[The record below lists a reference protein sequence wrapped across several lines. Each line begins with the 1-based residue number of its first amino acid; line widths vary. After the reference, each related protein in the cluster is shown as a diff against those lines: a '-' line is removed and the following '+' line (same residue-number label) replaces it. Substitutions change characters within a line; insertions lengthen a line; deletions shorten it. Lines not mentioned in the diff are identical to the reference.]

1 MSRFTSR
8 PLLLLLVLALALAAS
23 ATDRP
28 VKDTEKVS
36 EGPKFYGQISVSV
49 DHVSVR

>member
-8 PLLLLLVLALALAAS
+8 LLLLLLVLALGLAAC

-28 VKDTEKVS
+28 VKDTEEVS
-36 EGPKFYGQISVSV
+36 DGPKVYGQISVSV
-49 DHVSVR
+49 DHVLVR